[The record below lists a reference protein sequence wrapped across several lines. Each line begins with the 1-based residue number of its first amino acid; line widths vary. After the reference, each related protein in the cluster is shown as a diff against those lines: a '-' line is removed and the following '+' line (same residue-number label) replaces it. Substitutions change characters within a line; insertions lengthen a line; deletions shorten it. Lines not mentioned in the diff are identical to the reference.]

1 MFPFPII
8 SPNRQTLPVLRRIA
22 FGLLCV
28 LILAG
33 ATLAEEAPAAP
44 PTANLTAGCLD
55 RYDPEIDYF
64 PEKATLT
71 HAKGFTVEYFKHYK
85 VVTVTTPWPDAKK
98 SFRYVLVQCGA
109 PTPQGF
115 ADAQVIQV
123 PVRSVAILSTTHLPH
138 LELLDALDRL
148 VAVSSYQNVYSP
160 AARRL
165 IAAGKVAEVGRGPS
179 VNLEAILDLRPD
191 LVTAVG
197 HDQPQYNA
205 HPLLRNAGV
214 NVAINSEY
222 VEPTL
227 LGRSEWLKFTAA
239 FLNRD
244 GLAQRRFAAMTERY
258 QAHAARVRDV
268 PAAKKPTVFGGSLHR
283 DVWYVPGGDSYI
295 ARLVADAGGVYRWAD
310 DAHRASI
317 PLSFEAVFER
327 AGDADVWFTSG
338 LDWFKRAD
346 LLAANERYSAFKA
359 FHASRVYNHNAR
371 LNEHKANDYWEWGIV
386 EPDIVLADVIKI
398 LHPDRLPEHQLKY
411 YRWLP

>member
-1 MFPFPII
+1 MFPFLII

-55 RYDPEIDYF
+55 RHDPEIDYF

-71 HAKGFTVEYFKHYK
+71 HAKGFTLEYFKHYK
-85 VVTVTTPWPDAKK
+85 VVTVTTPWPDAKE

-148 VAVSSYQNVYSP
+148 VAVSSHQNVYSP
-160 AARRL
+160 AARQM

-179 VNLEAILDLRPD
+179 VNLETILDLRPD

-244 GLAQRRFAAMTERY
+244 GLAQRRFAEMTERY
-258 QAHAARVRDV
+258 EAYAARVRDL
-268 PAAKKPTVFGGSLHR
+268 PAAHKPSVFGGFMHR

-310 DAHRASI
+310 DIHRASI

-327 AGDADVWFTSG
+327 AGDAEVWFTSG
-338 LDWFKRAD
+338 LDWLTRAD
-346 LLAANERYSAFKA
+346 LRAANERYGAFKA
-359 FHASRVYNHNAR
+359 FRASRVYNTNAR
-371 LNEHKANDYWEWGIV
+371 LNEHQANDYWESGIV

-398 LHPDRLPEHQLKY
+398 LHPDRLPDHHLKY